1 MNQSMAFATTRI
13 AGATAVQM
21 DQANLSERIATP
33 PAAAFAAADRVD
45 VTADVRSAQIPVDVV
60 PRDPP
65 PVSLPLLGS
74 RTGSLFTDRADPTL
88 HWYLGEFSLHDD
100 IDRGFVFAASQSG
113 QDESGN
119 PFYTAQLSVTVHS
132 SQPADVADYS
142 KANPTATLREV
153 PLAEMTATLTSF
165 YTDDTGSLQQRD
177 IVGTVQDIGGGDF
190 VLTFRPIVGLSV
202 LGVYQDL
209 TVFGKAQIKLSA
221 SFRAWVPRDG
231 APFASPR
238 FTTVAATSFRPVNAP
253 ADMRVRAFAPNAFQ
267 TVRVGESPRDV
278 PLVQTRQ
285 VWQTLLPVAL
295 KYHQDAY
302 QLKYTVS
309 TDKTPNQVIRDVND
323 LRDFTRA
330 GSEFRELKALGDL
343 SQRYPSLSRAYVG
356 SLSRTVVVIPDR
368 YSIVRNR
375 TGCAAAC
382 MALVDSAA
390 SNGSRCKFEFDFTVA
405 PEVSRIEFLQFA
417 QEIANNPDLKDYKL
431 KFPDFLQT
439 SPASSLQTVF
449 KSSVQFTAGLDAH
462 TFLVSV
468 SIEDDGAQT
477 PAVANANLFIAQL
490 CANSG
495 TALLG
500 TLNLKLDDGYADP
513 VPSKL
518 ILNFAHTAGSD
529 ELDYA
534 IDTAA
539 AQIKLTNRSPLDL
552 QISRYASVCASALTV
567 VAGAVSLPS
576 ASAVSIPLPP
586 EHADL
591 SLAVDAQLV
600 LPTPLGKADA
610 ARFLTFQTA
619 DVQET
624 QYVIA
629 IDASGVNF
637 NKVDS
642 IVASITFATLAQ
654 VVPQVLNLSKHIHA
668 DSTHI
673 VIPLEN
679 AVFCLPGQVSLTVKS
694 ADGTTPDQQFTV
706 QNDFTAQP
714 VLVLLQSD
722 VEKHA

>member
-1 MNQSMAFATTRI
+1 
-13 AGATAVQM
+13 M
-21 DQANLSERIATP
+21 DQAAPTLTERIATP

-45 VTADVRSAQIPVDVV
+45 VTVDMRSVQPRLDVV
-60 PRDPP
+60 PTDPP
-65 PVSLPLLGS
+65 PESLPLLGS
-74 RTGSLFTDRADPTL
+74 RTGSLFTDRVDPSL
-88 HWYLGEFSLHDD
+88 HWYLDEFSLHDD

-142 KANPTATLREV
+142 KANPTATLREI
-153 PLAEMTATLTSF
+153 PLTEMTATLTSF
-165 YTDDTGSLQQRD
+165 YTDDTGSLKQRD

-190 VLTFRPIVGLSV
+190 VLTFTPILGLSV

-221 SFRAWVPRDG
+221 SFRAWAPRGQSVFVP
-231 APFASPR
+231 SR
-238 FTTVAATSFRPVNAP
+238 FTAVAATSFRRVSTPSDRRVRQFAP
-253 ADMRVRAFAPNAFQ
+253 AAPQ
-267 TVRVGESPRDV
+267 TVRLGEPPPSF

-285 VWQTLLPVAL
+285 PWETILPVAL
-295 KYHQDAY
+295 KYHQDTY

-309 TDKTPNQVIRDVND
+309 TDKIPNQVIRDAND

-330 GSEFRELKALGDL
+330 GSEFRELKALGDI

-356 SLSRTVVVIPDR
+356 SLSRTIIVIPDR

-382 MALVDSAA
+382 LALMDSAA
-390 SNGSRCKFEFDFTVA
+390 SNGSGCKFEFVFTVA

-417 QEIANNPDLKDYKL
+417 QEIANSPDLKDYKL

-439 SPASSLQTVF
+439 SPSSSLQTVF
-449 KSSVQFTAGLDAH
+449 KSGAEFTAGLDAH
-462 TFLVSV
+462 TFQVSAF
-468 SIEDDGAQT
+468 IEDDGAQT

-490 CANSG
+490 CSNSG
-495 TALLG
+495 AALIG
-500 TLNLKLDDGYADP
+500 ALNLKLDDGYAAP
-513 VPSKL
+513 VLTKL
-518 ILNFAHTAGSD
+518 VLNFAHTAGSD
-529 ELDYA
+529 ELDYE
-534 IDTAA
+534 IDAAA

-552 QISRYASVCASALTV
+552 EISRYASVSASALTV
-567 VAGAVSLPS
+567 VAGPLPLPN

-600 LPTPLGKADA
+600 LPTPLAKADV
-610 ARFLTFQTA
+610 ARFLNFQAA
-619 DVQET
+619 DVRAT

-629 IDASGVNF
+629 IDAGGVNF
-637 NKVDS
+637 NKLDS
-642 IVASITFATLAQ
+642 IVASITFATLPQ
-654 VVPQVLNLSKHIHA
+654 VVPQVLTLSKHIHA

-679 AVFCLPGQVSLTVKS
+679 AVFCLPGEVSLTVKS
-694 ADGTTPDQQFTV
+694 ADGTTADLQFTV

-722 VEKHA
+722 IETHA